1 MSVTFVLGGAR
12 SGKSAFAQD
21 LAERAAAKAG
31 SRPVM
36 IATAEELDDEMRARI
51 AAHRAERG
59 EGWRTL
65 EAPLD
70 LAGAVRALE
79 AEDSAV
85 IDCLTLW
92 LSNLLHAAQPVAAA
106 VEDLVAA
113 LAASEAEI
121 AVVSNEVGMG
131 IVPDNALARA
141 FRDEA
146 GRLNRRMAAEAD
158 RVVVMFAGLSLVM
171 KGAAEGA

>member
-12 SGKSAFAQD
+12 SGKSAHAQD
-21 LAERAAAKAG
+21 LAEQAAARAG
-31 SRPVM
+31 GRPVM
-36 IATAEELDDEMRARI
+36 IATAQGLDDEMRARI

-59 EGWRTL
+59 ERWLTV

-70 LAGAVRALE
+70 LAGAVRALGSG
-79 AEDSAV
+79 DSAV

-92 LSNLLHAAQPVAAA
+92 LSNLMHAQRPIEAA
-106 VEDLVAA
+106 VDELAAA
-113 LAASEAEI
+113 LAASGAEI

-146 GRLNRRMAAEAD
+146 GRLNRRMAAEAG
-158 RVVVMFAGLSLVM
+158 RVVVMFAGLSLAM
-171 KGAAEGA
+171 KG

>member
-1 MSVTFVLGGAR
+1 MSVTFILGGAR
-12 SGKSAFAQD
+12 SGKSAHAQN
-21 LAERAAAKAG
+21 LTEQAAARAD
-31 SRPVM
+31 RPPVM
-36 IATAEELDDEMRARI
+36 IATAQALDEEMRARI

-59 EGWRTL
+59 ARWLTI

-70 LAGAVRALE
+70 LAEAVRGLQAG
-79 AEDSAV
+79 DSAV

-92 LSNLLHAAQPVAAA
+92 LSNLMHAQRPIAAA
-106 VEDLVAA
+106 VDELVAA
-113 LAASEAEI
+113 LAQSGADI

-131 IVPDNALARA
+131 IVPDNALARV

-158 RVVVMFAGLSLVM
+158 RVVVMFAGLSLAM
-171 KGAAEGA
+171 KG

>member
-1 MSVTFVLGGAR
+1 L
-12 SGKSAFAQD
+12 AQD
-21 LAERAAAKAG
+21 LAERAAAAAG
-31 SRPVM
+31 RRPVM
-36 IATAEELDDEMRARI
+36 IATAQGLDDEMRARI
-51 AAHRAERG
+51 DAHRAERG
-59 EGWRTL
+59 EGWLTV

-70 LAGAVRALE
+70 LAGAVRTLQAG
-79 AEDSAV
+79 DSAV

-92 LSNLLHAAQPVAAA
+92 LSNLMHAERPIAAA
-106 VEDLVAA
+106 LEDLVAA
-113 LAASEAEI
+113 LAASGAEI

-146 GRLNRRMAAEAD
+146 GRLNRRMAHEAD

-171 KGAAEGA
+171 KG